1 MATFVKFQPFVDNC
15 MEGIFTLGT
24 DQLQVAL
31 TTHANTPAITDGV
44 LGDLTEIAYTN
55 LSTQEIVTI
64 SSTQTAGV
72 YTLVLTDLVL
82 TASGAVATF
91 RHVVVFDQT
100 AAADQLIAWFDYG
113 SDVTLANGETFTVDF
128 GASLFSLE

>member
-1 MATFVKFQPFVDNC
+1 MAAFVKFQPFVDYLCDGDMNLSSD
-15 MEGIFTLGT
+15 T
-24 DQLQVAL
+24 LQVAL
-31 TTHANTPAITDGV
+31 TTHGNTPAVGNGL

-72 YTLVLTDLVL
+72 YSLVLTDLVL
-82 TASGAVATF
+82 TASGDVPTF

-100 AAADQLIAWFDYG
+100 ATSDPLIAWFDYG
-113 SDVTLANGETFTVDF
+113 SDVTLANGETFTIDF
-128 GASLFSLE
+128 GASLFTLE